1 MSTSNAQIQCNSS
14 STPGTASTRRE
25 ATGCRSSYSPGSKT
39 VPHSP
44 AAPIMAALSVQY
56 LSGGRAVCTPS
67 SSPSSATLRRR
78 SESAPTPPTTATE
91 DTLARSAA
99 VLSRCTSGRTSASRY
114 AAATSGALSLLS
126 SSLKS
131 LSRWYSAVFTP
142 ENEKSSVLS
151 PSSPTG
157 RLKEFARPLAANSS
171 SCCLLYTS
179 PSPRDGLL

>member
-44 AAPIMAALSVQY
+44 AAPIMASLSVQY

-78 SESAPTPPTTATE
+78 SEFAATPPTTATE
-91 DTLARSAA
+91 DTLSRSAA
-99 VLSRCTSGRTSASRY
+99 VPTVAPVLRDTPQQHQEPS
-114 AAATSGALSLLS
+114 LS
-126 SSLKS
+126 SPPHSSL
-131 LSRWYSAVFTP
+131 
-142 ENEKSSVLS
+142 
-151 PSSPTG
+151 
-157 RLKEFARPLAANSS
+157 
-171 SCCLLYTS
+171 
-179 PSPRDGLL
+179 